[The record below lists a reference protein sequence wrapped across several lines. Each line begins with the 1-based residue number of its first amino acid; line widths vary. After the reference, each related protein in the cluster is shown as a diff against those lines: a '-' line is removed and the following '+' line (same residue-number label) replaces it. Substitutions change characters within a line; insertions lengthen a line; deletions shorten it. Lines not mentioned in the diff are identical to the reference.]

1 MLRVSMNLF
10 SPLQMGALTLPNRI
24 LMASLTRI
32 RAGAQHIPG
41 DLLVEYY
48 RQRAAAGIIFTEAT
62 MVAGDARAFG
72 EEAGLY
78 SSAHVAGWRR
88 VTDAVHAAGG
98 RIAVQLWHPGR
109 ATHPDLNHG
118 VQPISS
124 SNKPS
129 RRESI
134 QTPKGKQPYP
144 VPRPLRTD
152 EVPGIVEIF
161 RQAAV
166 NAKEA
171 GFDAVLVHGAHGYLI
186 DQFLR
191 DGVNDRTDAYGGSIA
206 NRARFLFEVIDA
218 ASRVL
223 GADRVGVRI
232 SPLVDFNDMK
242 DSNPSALVAHVA
254 AGLQQRGN
262 AFFEIRHVDNAAP
275 AEREI
280 ARIARANFKG
290 TLILNGGYTKE
301 SGDEAIA
308 AGRADAI
315 SYGALFIG
323 NPDLPARFARNA
335 PLNAGDPSTYYGAD
349 GRGYTD
355 YPALSA

>member
-1 MLRVSMNLF
+1 MNLF
-10 SPLQMGALTLPNRI
+10 SPLQVGALSLPNRI

-32 RAGAQHIPG
+32 RAGAEHIPG

-48 RQRAAAGIIFTEAT
+48 RQRASAGLIFTEAT

-72 EEAGLY
+72 EEGGLY
-78 SSAHVAGWRR
+78 SPAHVAGWRR

-124 SNKPS
+124 SNKP
-129 RRESI
+129 RRGDEIS
-134 QTPKGKQPYP
+134 TPKGKQAYP
-144 VPRPLRTD
+144 IPRPLRTD
-152 EVPGIVEIF
+152 ELSGIVELF
-161 RQAAV
+161 RRAAE
-166 NAKEA
+166 NAKAA
-171 GFDAVLVHGAHGYLI
+171 GFDAGLLHGAHGYLI

-191 DGVNDRTDAYGGSIA
+191 DGVNDRTDNYGGSLA
-206 NRARFLFEVIDA
+206 NRARLLFEIVDA
-218 ASRVL
+218 ANSVM

-232 SPLVDFNDMK
+232 SPLVGFNDMV
-242 DSNPSALVAHVA
+242 DSNVPALVAHVA
-254 AGLQQRGN
+254 AQLEKRGN
-262 AFFEIRHVDNAAP
+262 AFLEMRHVKNDAP

-280 ARIARANFKG
+280 ARIARENFCG

-301 SGDEAIA
+301 SGDEAIR

-315 SYGALFIG
+315 SYGTPFIA
-323 NPDLPARFARNA
+323 NPDLPARFAQNA
-335 PLNAGDPSTYYGAD
+335 PLNAADPSTFYGTTAK
-349 GRGYTD
+349 GYTD
-355 YPALSA
+355 YPALAVTK